1 MTARLATVGV
11 VLLVALTAPIAGVGA
26 VAAAPGDDTREIVY
40 GETVRGAVDSVDA
53 IRDNPTDNG
62 HKGDWYYE
70 PVSFEGNA
78 GDVVNVSLYGP
89 TDTSM
94 VLVGPDGQ
102 RLSHNEDGGPGNNS
116 EIVTRLPA
124 DGTYTIQVTSHFP
137 EDSYEYLLSL
147 HRLDAEERTSIELG
161 ETVVGT
167 VDETNKESEQFHG
180 RYAELSLSAPAGQ
193 EIELTHSSAADSAL
207 YLVGPN
213 NRVVAQKVAPYAGQ
227 DVTLRHVV
235 EQEQP
240 YTVIVASD
248 DYEGE
253 FSYQVSASAVTEAET
268 SNDSATGNGT
278 AANETN
284 DTTESETSGHSEGG
298 GHAPDSPASP
308 SLRVLDSGLD
318 QSATTL
324 GTSVTQTV
332 TVANLGDA
340 TGTFDEPVIVDGT
353 ETARYNATLAPYEM
367 RTLSVTMTPN
377 RTGQYNVALGDRSG
391 QSLTVV
397 PPANADGN
405 TVKIGNDT
413 YVGVAQNATA
423 GQTVPF
429 KFEMGTADATL
440 QTVSVDAGGSGTLWL
455 EAKRTTNLSGGG
467 PAADGLA
474 VQHGFTLRPSLQTN
488 GTTVDQS
495 IQQGTVTVDVSRATL
510 GETAEANVVLY
521 RYDEDAET
529 WNALPTTRVASTA
542 ENVTYRAETDQ
553 FSTLALG
560 TVTAA
565 QTGGSLSTNAVS
577 AGDTVTVTATV
588 RNNGSA
594 PVETTVPV
602 TVDGDT
608 VTERTLTVQPGGEQ
622 TFTATLSPAAGTH
635 AIGVGDT
642 QIGTLDVAASGTA
655 DGENSMTTDE
665 DPTST
670 TGGDGPGFTAVVA
683 LLSVV
688 ASLLLG
694 YGRKE
699 A

>member
-26 VAAAPGDDTREIVY
+26 VAAAPGDDTREIAY

-53 IRDNPTDNG
+53 IRDNPTENG
-62 HKGDWYYE
+62 HSGQWYYE
-70 PVSFEGNA
+70 PVSFEGEA
-78 GDVVNVSLYGP
+78 GDVVNISLYGP

-102 RLSHNEDGGPGNNS
+102 RLSHNEDGGTGNNS

-147 HRLDAEERTSIELG
+147 HRLDAEDRTSIELG

-167 VDETNKESEQFHG
+167 VDESNPESEQFHG
-180 RYAELSLSAPAGQ
+180 RYAELSLSAPVGQ
-193 EIELTHSSAADSAL
+193 EIELTHSSAADSGL
-207 YLVGPN
+207 FLIGPN

-227 DVTLRHVV
+227 DVTLRYVI
-235 EQEQP
+235 EQERP

-253 FSYQVSASAVTEAET
+253 FSYQVSASAVAENE
-268 SNDSATGNGT
+268 SANDSATGNET
-278 AANETN
+278 AANETS
-284 DTTESETSGHSEGG
+284 DTTDDETEGHS
-298 GHAPDSPASP
+298 GHAPDAPASS
-308 SLRVLDSGLD
+308 SLRVLDGGLN

-324 GTSVTQTV
+324 GTSVTHTV
-332 TVANLGDA
+332 TVANFGDA
-340 TGTFDEPVIVDGT
+340 AGTFDEPIVVDGT
-353 ETARYNATLAPYEM
+353 ETVRYNATLAPYEM
-367 RTLSVTMTPN
+367 RTLSVSMTPN
-377 RTGQYNVALGDRSG
+377 RTGQYAVALGDRAA

-405 TVKIGNDT
+405 TVQIGNDT
-413 YVGVAQNATA
+413 YVGVAQNAMA

-429 KFEMGTADATL
+429 EFEMGAADATL
-440 QTVSVDAGGSGTLWL
+440 RTVSVDAGGSGTLWL
-455 EAKRTTNLSGGG
+455 EATRTANLSAGG
-467 PAADGLA
+467 PPADGLA
-474 VQHGFTLRPSLQTN
+474 VQHGFALSPSLQSN

-495 IQQGTVTVDVSRATL
+495 IQRGAVTVDVSRAAL
-510 GETAEANVVLY
+510 GETAEADVVLY
-521 RYDEDAET
+521 RYDEDAGT
-529 WNALPTTRVASTA
+529 WNALPTTRVSSTA
-542 ENVTYRAETDQ
+542 ENVTYRAETDR

-577 AGDTVTVTATV
+577 AGETVTVTATV
-588 RNNGSA
+588 RNAGSA

-608 VTERTLTVQPGGEQ
+608 VTERTLTVQPGGER

-642 QIGTLDVAASGTA
+642 QVGTLDVAASGTA
-655 DGENSMTTDE
+655 DGEDAVTTDAT
-665 DPTST
+665 PTST

-688 ASLLLG
+688 AALLMG
-694 YGRKE
+694 YGRRE

>member
-26 VAAAPGDDTREIVY
+26 VAAAPGDDTREIAY

-53 IRDNPTDNG
+53 IRDNPTENG
-62 HKGDWYYE
+62 HVGEWYYE

-102 RLSHNEDGGPGNNS
+102 RLSHNEDGGSGNNS

-167 VDETNKESEQFHG
+167 VDETNPESEQFHG

-193 EIELTHSSAADSAL
+193 EIELTHSSAADSGL
-207 YLVGPN
+207 FLIGPN
-213 NRVVAQKVAPYAGQ
+213 NQVVAQKVAPYAGQ
-227 DVTLRHVV
+227 DVTLRYVV
-235 EQEQP
+235 EQDRP

-253 FSYQVSASAVTEAET
+253 FSYQVSASAVTENESA
-268 SNDSATGNGT
+268 NDSAAGNDT
-278 AANETN
+278 AANET
-284 DTTESETSGHSEGG
+284 DETSGGDGHS
-298 GHAPDSPASP
+298 GHAPDAPASP
-308 SLRVLDSGLD
+308 SLRVLDGGLN

-324 GTSVTQTV
+324 GTSVTHTV
-332 TVANLGDA
+332 TVANFGDA
-340 TGTFDEPVIVDGT
+340 AGTFDEPVLVDGT
-353 ETARYNATLAPYEM
+353 ETVRYEATLAPYEM
-367 RTLSVTMTPN
+367 RTLSVSMTPN
-377 RTGQYNVALGDRSG
+377 RTGQYAVALGDG
-391 QSLTVV
+391 DAQSLTVV

-405 TVKIGNDT
+405 TVQIGNDT

-429 KFEMGTADATL
+429 EFEMGTADATL

-455 EAKRTTNLSGGG
+455 EAKRTANLSAGG
-467 PAADGLA
+467 PPADGLA
-474 VQHGFTLRPSLQTN
+474 VQHGFALSPSLQAN

-495 IQQGTVTVDVSRATL
+495 IQRGTVTVDVSRAAL

-521 RYDEDAET
+521 RYDEGAGT
-529 WNALPTTRVASTA
+529 WTALPTTRVASTA
-542 ENVTYRAETDQ
+542 ENVTYRAETDR

-560 TVTAA
+560 TVTPVQA
-565 QTGGSLSTNAVS
+565 GGSLSTNAVS
-577 AGDTVTVTATV
+577 AGETVTVTATV
-588 RNNGSA
+588 RNDGSA

-635 AIGVGDT
+635 AVGVGGT
-642 QIGTLDVAASGTA
+642 QVGTLDVAASGTA
-655 DGENSMTTDE
+655 DGENAMTTDAT
-665 DPTST
+665 PTST

-688 ASLLLG
+688 AALLLG
-694 YGRKE
+694 YGRRE